1 MVITPLTALAIA
13 AGAGVLVA
21 AGEWM
26 HHRRIRRVA
35 RLAFGPAAAP
45 AVWTAMATPLRVL
58 GMMALVWGLLLLA
71 TLDPRVD
78 DDITPLAA
86 SKHLL
91 IAFDVSP
98 SMHLEDAGPDGS
110 NQSRSVWAGE
120 LVQGILDRL
129 DSATTRISMMAF
141 YTTAMPI
148 FRETYDKEVVSNALD
163 GLPLYAA
170 FEPGPTRLQEGVVAA
185 LDMAKAWMPGS
196 ATLLVVSDGDTL
208 TSSAPGRLP
217 AAISDVIVVG
227 VGDPN
232 RPQTI
237 GGHASR
243 QDTTSLKQLATRLGG
258 VYHQGNTKHL
268 PSTVLDGL
276 TMIQPRLAGAAGLR
290 ELALLS
296 ATFGATTLALIGPAL
311 ALLGMPRRRRVVAS
325 RAGGFAA

>member
-1 MVITPLTALAIA
+1 MVMSPAIALAIA

-21 AGEWM
+21 IGEYM
-26 HHRRIRRVA
+26 HHRRITRVS
-35 RLAFGPAAAP
+35 RLAFGPSARASA
-45 AVWTAMATPLRVL
+45 WTVIATPLRVL
-58 GMMALVWGLLLLA
+58 GMTALVWGLLLLA
-71 TLDPRVD
+71 TLEPRVED
-78 DDITPLAA
+78 DVTPLAA

-98 SMHLEDAGPDGS
+98 SMHLEDAGPDQS
-110 NQSRSVWAGE
+110 TLSRSVWAGE

-129 DSATTRISMMAF
+129 DPATTRISMMAF

-185 LDMAKAWMPGS
+185 LDMTKSWMPRS

-208 TSSAPGRLP
+208 SSAAPPRLP
-217 AAISDVIVVG
+217 AAIADVIVVG

-232 RPQTI
+232 RPQTV

-243 QDTTSLKQLATRLGG
+243 QNTTSLKQLATRLGG

-276 TMIQPRLAGAAGLR
+276 TMIQPRLGGDAGLR

-296 ATFGATTLALIGPAL
+296 ATCGAVALALIGPAL
-311 ALLGMPRRRRVVAS
+311 ALLGHPIKRRRARMH
-325 RAGGFAA
+325 AGGLAT

>member
-1 MVITPLTALAIA
+1 MVITPMTALAIA
-13 AGAGVLVA
+13 AAAGALVA
-21 AGEWM
+21 AGEWA
-26 HHRRIRRVA
+26 HHRRMRRVA
-35 RLAFGPAAAP
+35 RLAFGSAAAP
-45 AVWTAMATPLRVL
+45 AMWTSIATPLRVL
-58 GMMALVWGLLLLA
+58 GMTSLVWGLLMLA
-71 TLDPRVD
+71 TLDPRFD
-78 DDITPLAA
+78 DGVTPLAA

-98 SMHLEDAGPDGS
+98 SMHLEDAGPDRS
-110 NQSRSVWAGE
+110 DQSRSVWAGE
-120 LVQGILDRL
+120 LVQGVLDRL
-129 DSATTRISMMAF
+129 DPATTRISMMAF

-208 TSSAPGRLP
+208 TSSAPPRLP
-217 AAISDVIVVG
+217 PAIADVIVIG
-227 VGDPN
+227 VGDPH
-232 RPQTI
+232 RPQTV

-268 PSTVLDGL
+268 PSAVLDGL
-276 TMIQPRLAGAAGLR
+276 TMIQPRLASAAGLR
-290 ELALLS
+290 ELALLT
-296 ATFGATTLALIGPAL
+296 AACGATALALIGPAL
-311 ALLGMPRRRRVVAS
+311 ALLGMPRRRRAVAS
-325 RAGGFAA
+325 RAGGFAT